1 MAKKPKI
8 LSMKEYGA
16 GLLGASFGSKAAGH
30 LLGSRKKISGG
41 GLISAAEGSR
51 ALKKAIKRRS
61 R

>member
-16 GLLGASFGSKAAGH
+16 GLLGASFGSKAWH

-41 GLISAAEGSR
+41 GLISAGEGSR
-51 ALKKAIKRRS
+51 AFKKAIKRRS